1 MPRDA
6 RWRLAGALLML
17 AGSALAFGAA
27 AFAFMAN
34 GPIAIGFAIGAL
46 VAMLAGGVAVQ
57 QANRTVP
64 APSLEPADRRRII
77 RMALWILLIVVGLP
91 LAIALG
97 LGLLQKTGNSPHDS
111 ETALGNGL
119 RLLHADTM
127 EPATPRDVNGHARVV
142 FLESGM
148 PALQIV
154 LDEPSRALVGNITG
168 GPWWLAK
175 DGETLVLLTDATILA
190 SADGSVI
197 TQPSWAE
204 AEALRVRLGTVT
216 TR

>member
-6 RWRLAGALLML
+6 RWRLAGAILML

-34 GPIAIGFAIGAL
+34 GPIAIAFAIGAL
-46 VAMLAGGVAVQ
+46 VAMLAGGVAVY
-57 QANRTVP
+57 QAGRKVP
-64 APSLEPADRRRII
+64 AHSLDPADRRRII
-77 RMALWILLIVVGLP
+77 RMALWTLLIVVGLP

-97 LGLLQKTGNSPHDS
+97 LGLLLRTGNPAQDP
-111 ETALGNGL
+111 ETPLGNGL

-127 EPATPRDVNGHARVV
+127 EPATPRDFNGHARAV

-154 LDEPSRALVGNITG
+154 LDEPSRAMVGNITG

-175 DGETLVLLTDATILA
+175 DGETLVLLNDATILA

>member
-6 RWRLAGALLML
+6 RWRLACAILML

-34 GPIAIGFAIGAL
+34 APIAIGFAIGAL
-46 VAMLAGGVAVQ
+46 VAMLAGGVAVS

-64 APSLEPADRRRII
+64 TPSLEPADRRRII
-77 RMALWILLIVVGLP
+77 RMALWTLLIVVGLP

-97 LGLLQKTGNSPHDS
+97 LGMLLRTGNPAQDS
-111 ETALGNGL
+111 ETHLGNGL

-127 EPATPRDVNGHARVV
+127 EPATPRDFNGHARAV

>member
-64 APSLEPADRRRII
+64 APSLEPADRRRIV
-77 RMALWILLIVVGLP
+77 RMALWTLLIVVGLP

-97 LGLLQKTGNSPHDS
+97 LGMLLRTGNPAQDS
-111 ETALGNGL
+111 ETPLGNGL

-127 EPATPRDVNGHARVV
+127 EPATPRDFNGHARAV

-154 LDEPSRALVGNITG
+154 LDEPSRAMVGNITG

-175 DGETLVLLTDATILA
+175 DGETLVLLDDATILA
-190 SADGSVI
+190 SPDGSVI
-197 TQPSWAE
+197 TQPSWVE
-204 AEALRVRLGTVT
+204 ADELRVRLGTAT

>member
-1 MPRDA
+1 MPREA

-46 VAMLAGGVAVQ
+46 VAMLAGGVAVH

-64 APSLEPADRRRII
+64 APSLEPADRRRIG
-77 RMALWILLIVVGLP
+77 RMALRTLLIVVGLP
-91 LAIALG
+91 LTIALG
-97 LGLLQKTGNSPHDS
+97 LGMLLRTGNPPHDS

-119 RLLHADTM
+119 RLLHAGTM
-127 EPATPRDVNGHARVV
+127 EPATPRDFNGHARVV

-154 LDEPSRALVGNITG
+154 LDEPSRAMVGNITG

-175 DGETLVLLTDATILA
+175 DGETLVLLSDATILA
-190 SADGSVI
+190 SPEGSVI
-197 TQPSWAE
+197 TQPSWVE
-204 AEALRVRLGTVT
+204 ADALRVRLGTAT